1 MTEIWKEIGN
11 GYFVSNL
18 GNVRHGEKRLTI
30 QYNAYP
36 KYGYVNVNGRAYR
49 VHKLVARA
57 FIPNPNGYTEVNHI
71 DCDKTN
77 NRADNLEWISHKEN
91 IRHAAESG
99 RMAHSRARRPV
110 VAFTD
115 QGYQVYG
122 SINEAAKLTRK
133 PLSTVFSA
141 LRRGGAAGGI
151 RYAYQSEAERSFV

>member
-1 MTEIWKEIGN
+1 MTELWKEIGN
-11 GYFVSNL
+11 GYFVSNY
-18 GNVRHGEKRLTI
+18 GSVRHGNKLLTI

-36 KYGYVNVNGRAYR
+36 KYGYVRVNGRTYR

-57 FIPNPNGYTEVNHI
+57 FIPNPDGYTEVNHI

-77 NRADNLEWISHKEN
+77 NRVDNLEWISHKEN
-91 IRHAAESG
+91 IRHAAKSG

-122 SINEAAKLTRK
+122 SINEAAKSTRK

-151 RYAYQSEAERSFV
+151 RYAYQSEAERLIV